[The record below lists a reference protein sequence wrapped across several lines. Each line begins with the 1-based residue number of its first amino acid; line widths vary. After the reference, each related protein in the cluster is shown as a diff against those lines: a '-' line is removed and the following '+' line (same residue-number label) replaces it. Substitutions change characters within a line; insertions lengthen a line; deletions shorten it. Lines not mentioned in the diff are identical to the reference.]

1 MEAMK
6 EALSLNEAS
15 RAVLG
20 LKNERDKIQN
30 EYEKLD
36 AEYMLA
42 SLELW

>member
-1 MEAMK
+1 MR
-6 EALSLNEAS
+6 EALSFDEAS
-15 RAVLG
+15 RAVIG

-36 AEYMLA
+36 AEFMLT